1 MRDVCLE
8 ARISNLAS
16 RISNLASRISNLA
29 SRISNLASRISN
41 LASRI
46 SNPMNSPFE
55 KLYPSELNR
64 DADYFMTHAYN
75 EAIEAWKKD
84 EVPIGA
90 VIEHGGRII
99 AAAHNQSRSANDPTA
114 HAEIL
119 AISQAANTLGDWR
132 LNECTLYVTKE
143 PCPMCSGALVI
154 ARIGKVYYGLPD
166 PKMGCVGGALDL
178 GAIPESNHKFES
190 TGGVLEELNHE
201 ILKAFFEKKRLEKKT
216 PES

>member
-1 MRDVCLE
+1 MTC
-8 ARISNLAS
+8 
-16 RISNLASRISNLA
+16 
-29 SRISNLASRISN
+29 
-41 LASRI
+41 
-46 SNPMNSPFE
+46 PFD
-55 KLYPSELNR
+55 KIYPSELNR
-64 DADYFMTHAYN
+64 DADYFMAHAYN

-90 VIEHGGRII
+90 VIEHEGRII

-166 PKMGCVGGALDL
+166 PKMGCVGGATDL
-178 GAIPESNHKFES
+178 GALPHSNHKFVS
-190 TGGVLEELNHE
+190 TGGVLEELNHQ
-201 ILKAFFEKKRLEKKT
+201 ILKAFFDKKRLASKELKKT
-216 PES
+216 NEVDSLN

>member
-1 MRDVCLE
+1 MALHPC
-8 ARISNLAS
+8 
-16 RISNLASRISNLA
+16 
-29 SRISNLASRISN
+29 
-41 LASRI
+41 
-46 SNPMNSPFE
+46 PFE
-55 KLYPSELNR
+55 KVYPSELNR

-75 EAIEAWKKD
+75 EAIEAYRKD

-99 AAAHNQSRSANDPTA
+99 AAAHNQSRSTNDPTA

-119 AISQAANTLGDWR
+119 AISQAAHTLGDWR

-166 PKMGCVGGALDL
+166 EKMGGVGGAVDL
-178 GAIPESNHKFES
+178 GALPRSNHHFES
-190 TGGVLEELNHE
+190 IGGVLEDLNHA
-201 ILKAFFEKKRLEKKT
+201 ILKTFF
-216 PES
+216 